1 MQLFFLIP
9 NVKGKNVNSKKG
21 LKNLVYGILSQIITV
36 TLGIIIPRLVLVN
49 LGSEANGLLNS
60 TTSILSYMSLLEAGV
75 GTATLQALYKP
86 IAKNAYN
93 SVNRI
98 MAATD
103 YFYRRT
109 GYIYLVLVI
118 ILASTY
124 SLFVKSELTR
134 LDIFLVV
141 FLTGLSGVISYFFQ
155 GKYSILLQAEG
166 KNYIATNAGTIR
178 TIGTSLLKVVL
189 LVAGFQ
195 VVAVQTS
202 YFIFNLIQM
211 LIIVAYIRKHYKWL
225 DLGVEPDF
233 QAISQKNAVLIHQ
246 ISGLIFGNTDVLVL
260 TIFTSLKEVSLYSMY
275 ALIFGLVKTLTVVL
289 SGSFTYALG
298 QSYSDKER
306 FLRIFNAYE
315 IYTLAI
321 TFSLFCITK
330 ILILPFLTLYTAG
343 VIDMIY
349 IDHYLPWLFI
359 VFYLLHNGRVSS
371 SNVISVAQRFED
383 TKWRSILESAINVTV
398 SVVMVLKFGV
408 YGVLIGTIAA
418 LLYRTNDM
426 IIYAAGILKRSPLI
440 TYKRWGRNILIF
452 AGITAVTSQ
461 INIPADN
468 YKELFISS
476 ILLCITV
483 IPAFILINSLAERES
498 AKYAWL
504 ILKNTLRR
512 TS

>member
-1 MQLFFLIP
+1 M
-9 NVKGKNVNSKKG
+9 
-21 LKNLVYGILSQIITV
+21 YGMLAQIITV
-36 TLGIIIPRLVLVN
+36 ALGIVIPRLVLVN
-49 LGSEANGLLNS
+49 LGSESNGLLNS

-86 IAKNAYN
+86 VTKNDRN

-118 ILASTY
+118 ILASIY
-124 SLFVKSELTR
+124 SLCVRSELAR

-141 FLTGLSGVISYFFQ
+141 LLTGLSGVLSYFFQ
-155 GKYSILLQAEG
+155 GKYTILLQAEG
-166 KNYIATNAGTIR
+166 KNYIVTNAGTIR
-178 TIGTSLLKVVL
+178 TIGTSLLKVIL
-189 LVAGFQ
+189 LIAGFK
-195 VVAVQTS
+195 VVAIQTS

-211 LIIVAYIRKHYKWL
+211 LIIMAYMRKHYKWL
-225 DLGVEPDF
+225 NLGAEPDF

-246 ISGLIFGNTDVLVL
+246 ISGLVFGNTDILIL

-275 ALIFGLVKTLTVVL
+275 ALIFGLVKTVTVVV

-298 QSYSDKER
+298 QSYSERER

-315 IYTLAI
+315 TFTLAI
-321 TFSLFCITK
+321 TFSLFCITQ
-330 ILILPFLTLYTAG
+330 ILILPFLKLYTAG
-343 VIDMIY
+343 VMDMNY
-349 IDHYLPWLFI
+349 IDQYLPWLFI
-359 VFYLLHNGRVSS
+359 VFYVLHNGRNSS
-371 SNVISVAQRFED
+371 SNVISIAQKFED
-383 TKWRSILESAINVTV
+383 TKWRSILESVINVAV
-398 SVVMVLKFGV
+398 SVIMVIKFGV
-408 YGVLIGTIAA
+408 YGVLIGTIVA

-426 IIYAAGILKRSPLI
+426 IIYAAGIIKRSPLV

-452 AGITAVTSQ
+452 AGITVLISQ

-468 YKELFISS
+468 YKELFIST
-476 ILLCITV
+476 LLLSITV
-483 IPAFILINSLAERES
+483 IPVFILINSLAERES

-504 ILKNTLRR
+504 ILKNMLHKTP
-512 TS
+512 